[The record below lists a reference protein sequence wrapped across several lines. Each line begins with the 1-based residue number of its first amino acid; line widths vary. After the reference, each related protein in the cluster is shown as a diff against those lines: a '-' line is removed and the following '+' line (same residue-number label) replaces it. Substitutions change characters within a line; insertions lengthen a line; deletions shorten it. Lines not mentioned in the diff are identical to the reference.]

1 MAHLAVHSANFYSP
15 LQAPLESI
23 RKFAYIQDP
32 QRRRFAAMLDNLD
45 QSVGRLIFALQQK
58 GMLHNSIILFTTDN
72 GGSIFS
78 NVKYS
83 FYSTVFIGPAA
94 GFDLNK
100 ASNWP
105 LRGIKN
111 TLWEGG
117 VRGSAFLWSPLLKN
131 SSRVHSQGLMGIQD
145 WLPTLYHAAGTT
157 LFYPDCR
164 FSDYLLSLV
173 G

>member
-1 MAHLAVHSANFYSP
+1 
-15 LQAPLESI
+15 
-23 RKFAYIQDP
+23 
-32 QRRRFAAMLDNLD
+32 MLDNLD

-145 WLPTLYHAAGTT
+145 WLPTLYHAAGTMYT
-157 LFYPDCR
+157 FLSRLQIFRLFTFPSWLETKSAGTMVFCP
-164 FSDYLLSLV
+164 
-173 G
+173 